1 MKTSISHPLQIAVA
15 TAGSEFGRIGITFC
29 PGKFDPH
36 AMTGGWDRDLN
47 RDLDAIR
54 DWGAAAVVTLLEP
67 KELTLLRVER
77 SVIFDLLKPPRRRR
91 RARAAV

>member
-1 MKTSISHPLQIAVA
+1 
-15 TAGSEFGRIGITFC
+15 
-29 PGKFDPH
+29 
-36 AMTGGWDRDLN
+36 MTGGWDRDLN